1 MGGNTRNTRNT
12 RKTRIPKKTQKAKK
26 TQKGGKSL
34 RNLPIQPGIRTGRDL
49 EKYWEFFYLSA
60 HGTTEPELFTNIPKD
75 TYVIFNSVAG
85 KSSYLYGKLG
95 FAYANLVYQDTK
107 EEFYEDMLK
116 EIKTKSGM
124 LQTGQSWNTVPSE
137 NVTRAIYEPHTEIP
151 DMFLEFTNDNRWENF
166 VALGLYK
173 LPVTSIELLQAFKDN
188 YNATHTRNINAYNVE
203 ELHDSEYFDKTYFK
217 TTKYGNLLPQVI
229 GDKIL
234 LSKLFTMLPPIEEGK
249 KRFIFIVSCRH
260 PSVKNRKEFNTFARM
275 LRANSLGKRE
285 NADPNTAKKAEY
297 ASKLLHSKYIRQF
310 LSNAYFPPEGKEGLT
325 EEAKNRMRHAFP
337 EMIR

>member
-1 MGGNTRNTRNT
+1 MGN
-12 RKTRIPKKTQKAKK
+12 KTRRNRKI
-26 TQKGGKSL
+26 QKGGKTL
-34 RNLPIQPGIRTGRDL
+34 RNLPIKPDIRTGRDL

-85 KSSYLYGKLG
+85 KSSYLYGQIG

-116 EIKTKSGM
+116 EIKTKNGM
-124 LQTGQSWNTVPSE
+124 LKTGQSWNTVPSE
-137 NVTRAIYEPHTEIP
+137 NLTRAIYEPHTEIP
-151 DMFLEFTNDNRWENF
+151 DMFLHFKNDHRWGKV
-166 VALGLYK
+166 VALGLFK

-188 YNATHTRNINAYNVE
+188 YNATQTRNINAYNEE
-203 ELHDSEYFDKTYFK
+203 ELLDSEYFDEKYFK
-217 TTKYGNLLPQVI
+217 DTKYGNLLPQVI

-260 PSVKNRKEFNTFARM
+260 PSVNNDEKNTFARI

-285 NADPNTAKKAEY
+285 DAEPSVVKKADY

-310 LSNAYFPPEGKEGLT
+310 LKNSYFPPEGKEGLT
-325 EEAKNRMRHAFP
+325 DEAKNRIRHAFP
-337 EMIR
+337 EIFTPT

>member
-1 MGGNTRNTRNT
+1 MVKKT
-12 RKTRIPKKTQKAKK
+12 RKNKKN
-26 TQKGGKSL
+26 QKGGKTL
-34 RNLPIQPGIRTGRDL
+34 RNLPIKPDIHTGDDL
-49 EKYWEFFYLSA
+49 EKQWEFYYLSA

-85 KSSYLYGKLG
+85 KSSYLYGQLG
-95 FAYANLVYQDTK
+95 FAYPNLVYQDTK

-116 EIKTKSGM
+116 EIKTKNGM

-137 NVTRAIYEPHTEIP
+137 NLTRAIYEPHTEIP
-151 DMFLEFTNDNRWENF
+151 DMFLEFKNDNRWEKF
-166 VALGLYK
+166 VALGLFK

-188 YNATHTRNINAYNVE
+188 YNAMQTRNINEE
-203 ELHDSEYFDKTYFK
+203 ELLDSEYFDKKYFK
-217 TTKYGNLLPQVI
+217 DIKYGNLLPQVI
-229 GDKIL
+229 GNKIL

-260 PSVKNRKEFNTFARM
+260 PSVNNDEINTFARI

-285 NADPNTAKKAEY
+285 DADPSAVKKAEY

-310 LSNAYFPPEGKEGLT
+310 LRNSYFPPEGKEGLT

-337 EMIR
+337 EMFRPTNM